1 MDQPYIYQHKLLFVF
16 PLQIYTLRKK
26 TKAEKPKK
34 TPSWRKKTMTKE
46 KLWKTQIKK
55 LEKKLLGEKNVKI
68 TPPHLIANQTKLKK
82 NQAEKKYI

>member
-1 MDQPYIYQHKLLFVF
+1 
-16 PLQIYTLRKK
+16 
-26 TKAEKPKK
+26 
-34 TPSWRKKTMTKE
+34 MTKE